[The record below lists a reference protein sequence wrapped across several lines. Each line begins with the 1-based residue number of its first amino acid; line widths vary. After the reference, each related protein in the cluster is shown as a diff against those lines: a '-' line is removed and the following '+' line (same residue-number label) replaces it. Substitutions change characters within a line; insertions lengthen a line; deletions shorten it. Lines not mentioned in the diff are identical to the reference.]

1 MSAPTAAGPTSA
13 SSPAAG
19 AATAHLDPGAAA
31 PASPGDDAGA
41 EAETRPPRPRSSSA
55 AVVIATVLV
64 VGVLWVA
71 ADLIVPIV
79 LGMFFALVGNPIIRG
94 LRRLYVP
101 RFMGAAA
108 VLAGGLAS
116 AVLLGNLLVEPAT
129 ESMRQMP
136 REMRQMAPKLRA
148 MAQPMQEA
156 NKAAKSIARAAGG
169 EDANTVRVVKTETDD
184 PYRALTATPKLLTSV
199 LAVVL
204 LTFFFM
210 AFGENLQRNVLAL
223 LPDRQKKKVTLDI
236 LQLIERELSRYVLT
250 ISVINAL
257 LGLALACGLAVLG
270 LGWPEAMLWGT
281 VAMLLN
287 FAPYV
292 GPLIG
297 AVLMLMMGFLNFDD
311 PVRALLPAGVYLV
324 LHTLEGQI
332 LTPIVLGRRMAIS
345 PLMLILGLMVFGW
358 LWGVA
363 GLLLAVP
370 LLVCTKLVLER
381 IGGMEGWAR
390 LLS

>member
-101 RFMGAAA
+101 RFLGAAA

-136 REMRQMAPKLRA
+136 REIRQMAPKLRA

-236 LQLIERELSRYVLT
+236 LQSIERELSRYVLT

-257 LGLALACGLAVLG
+257 LGLALACGLVLLG

-297 AVLMLMMGFLNFDD
+297 VVLMLMMGFLNFDD
-311 PVRALLPAGVYLV
+311 PVRALLPAGVYLL
-324 LHTLEGQI
+324 LHTLEGQL

>member
-1 MSAPTAAGPTSA
+1 MSALPSAEATPSAAQPE
-13 SSPAAG
+13 
-19 AATAHLDPGAAA
+19 AAA
-31 PASPGDDAGA
+31 PQSATADGAASGHGPGDT
-41 EAETRPPRPRSSSA
+41 EARPTRPRSSSA

-64 VGVLWVA
+64 IGVLWVA

-79 LGMFFALVGNPIIRG
+79 LAMFFALVGNPIIRG

-101 RFMGAAA
+101 RFLGAAA
-108 VLAGGLAS
+108 VLASGLAS

-156 NKAAKSIARAAGG
+156 NKAAQSIARAAGG

-236 LQLIERELSRYVLT
+236 LQSIERELSRYVLT

-257 LGLALACGLAVLG
+257 LGLALACGLALLG

-311 PVRALLPAGVYLV
+311 PVRALLPAGVYLL
-324 LHTLEGQI
+324 LHTLEGQL